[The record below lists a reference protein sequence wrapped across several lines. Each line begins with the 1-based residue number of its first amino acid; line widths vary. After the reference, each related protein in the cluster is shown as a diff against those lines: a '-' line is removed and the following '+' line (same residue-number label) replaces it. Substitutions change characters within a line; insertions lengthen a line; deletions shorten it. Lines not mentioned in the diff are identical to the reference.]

1 MSKENAATRAL
12 EIVLRREWNK
22 TFDVDAPYARKF
34 AQQRVKNMIRTVP
47 KTSARVAAVVKNVS
61 ANESTIA
68 ALKRAV
74 DAGDVG
80 AIKKLYRPEFFFEV
94 LQHGRAANANV
105 MNAVLRTTMRRTS
118 PETLLRRLLGVDAE
132 TFPAMPSAVAR
143 IAMPVEKIV
152 RTAVDVRAASSGDL
166 LSIFK
171 TIEKKSAKKLDFS
184 RVRGSDMF
192 LLLADRHDEY
202 IDSVEN
208 SPPMDILILLQFMIK
223 RGAPRVPLE
232 DVMRYVI
239 DYETEIGGN
248 RENRPEFDAL
258 LRLYDD

>member
-94 LQHGRAANANV
+94 LQHNRAANANV
-105 MNAVLRTTMRRTS
+105 MNAVLPTTMRRTS

-152 RTAVDVRAASSGDL
+152 RTAVDVRATSGDL

-208 SPPMDILILLQFMIK
+208 SPPMDVLTLLKFMNK
-223 RGAPRVPLE
+223 RGAPLVPLE

-248 RENRPEFDAL
+248 RENRSEFHAL
-258 LRLYDD
+258 LRLYD